1 MQRLGASEDFAELAP
16 DGKQGLTGTP
26 GQMGSLRGWGPQ
38 DKHNSRAEPGT
49 DGHPGGQRGC
59 TGGTGNSGRDKQEPP
74 GCVVPWVLSAAYPHF
89 THWEPTS
96 YACCTPGLGWG
107 TPWSLWPPARGHW
120 GCSPCPEL
128 PMSPL
133 HFPVGPFLLGASVLA
148 QAGARSSWLIPLAK
162 RDTRMA
168 RDNLRQE
175 QCPGGVTLESLAGV
189 PVPGATFMKLSWCS
203 GWHCPCHG
211 AEPGWWQWW

>member
-1 MQRLGASEDFAELAP
+1 MGIPGNSGVPQVMQRLGASGDFAELAP

-89 THWEPTS
+89 THWEPTML
-96 YACCTPGLGWG
+96 AAHQGWAG
-107 TPWSLWPPARGHW
+107 G
-120 GCSPCPEL
+120 
-128 PMSPL
+128 
-133 HFPVGPFLLGASVLA
+133 LLGACGHQPAVTGVVPLA
-148 QAGARSSWLIPLAK
+148 QSSL
-162 RDTRMA
+162 
-168 RDNLRQE
+168 
-175 QCPGGVTLESLAGV
+175 CPHCISQWVPSSSV
-189 PVPGATFMKLSWCS
+189 PVCWHRQVHAHPGSSLSQS
-203 GWHCPCHG
+203 GTP
-211 AEPGWWQWW
+211 EWQGTT